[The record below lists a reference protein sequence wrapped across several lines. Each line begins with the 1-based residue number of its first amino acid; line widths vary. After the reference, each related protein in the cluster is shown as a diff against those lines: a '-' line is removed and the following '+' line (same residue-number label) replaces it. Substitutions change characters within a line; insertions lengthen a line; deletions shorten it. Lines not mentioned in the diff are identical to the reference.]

1 MLTRYYRIEPADEDM
16 PVFRVWRGTATNDQ
30 VFDGGYT
37 VPVFG
42 PASHQMCA
50 EFVRLLVS
58 GDVVTES
65 AARHWAIEHAGL
77 VSA

>member
-30 VFDGGYT
+30 VFDGRYT

-42 PASHQMCA
+42 PASFAACQQFVDRVCSGSP
-50 EFVRLLVS
+50 EFSARL
-58 GDVVTES
+58 
-65 AARHWAIEHAGL
+65 WAIGYSGAEQ